1 MKTRMSIQYIVS
13 IFCAGLLTFGCTE
26 LDFQKYPVDE
36 ITEGAFFTE
45 ADNVRQ
51 ILNSAYTAAREF
63 YIYSS
68 SSGFIFIAELPSDD
82 SYNSKFNNANDLIT
96 LNESTW
102 QSDNGQFSSAWDRAY
117 TTISRCHLAMEHA
130 KSMMED
136 GALKTRYIN
145 EAKYLRA
152 LMYFNLVR
160 TFGDVPLILH
170 NITNPDD
177 LFEYGREPKANVY
190 IQIIADLKDASNL
203 DIKYTDNN
211 DIGYATGAAAKAL
224 LGEVYLTLKQYP
236 DARTVLSEL
245 VNSGAGYEL
254 MNNYEDVFK
263 AQNSNNK
270 EIVFA
275 IQFARGFDPSQGNP
289 LITGAYPN
297 EPIPDPQLHQ
307 MLTRGSGTLLVT
319 RDLVEAF
326 ERTDL
331 RRNMIASRWD
341 GAMNVIQNQRT
352 YHWTLKYFDDE
363 MTDAIDSGC
372 ELIIHRW
379 ADILL
384 MYAEAL
390 NETGSTAEALNYLT
404 QVRTRA
410 GLNTDNSL
418 GSDKN
423 AMFLAL
429 ENERRIELHQEGH
442 RWFDLVR
449 TGRAQTV
456 VNAHLASTTEII
468 GTVDPNI
475 GMDNLEKGDG
485 NRSIQEYQLIF
496 PIPQAQININPNKLT
511 QNSGY

>member
-1 MKTRMSIQYIVS
+1 MKKKISIPYIAS
-13 IFCAGLLTFGCTE
+13 IFYIGLLTFSCSE
-26 LDFQKYPVDE
+26 SDFQKYPTDD
-36 ITEGAFFTE
+36 ITEGAFFTD

-51 ILNSAYTAAREF
+51 VLNSAYTAAREF

-68 SSGFIFIAELPSDD
+68 SSGFLFIAELPSDD

-117 TTISRCHLAMEHA
+117 ATISRCHLAMEYA
-130 KSMMED
+130 TNIMED
-136 GALKTRYIN
+136 GTLKTRYVN

-160 TFGDVPLILH
+160 TFGDVPLMLQD
-170 NITNPDD
+170 ITNPDD
-177 LFEYGREPKANVY
+177 LFEYEREPKANVY
-190 IQIIADLKDASNL
+190 TQIIADLKDASNL
-203 DIKYTDNN
+203 EMKYANN
-211 DIGYATGAAAKAL
+211 SDIGYATGAAAKAL
-224 LGEVYLTLKQYP
+224 LGEVYLTLKQYS
-236 DARTVLSEL
+236 DARTVLGEL
-245 VNSGAGYEL
+245 VNSGAGYDL
-254 MNNYEDVFK
+254 MDNYEDIFK
-263 AQNSNNK
+263 AKNSNNK

-297 EPIPDPQLHQ
+297 ESIPDPQLHY
-307 MLTRGSGTLLVT
+307 MLTRGVGTLLVT

-326 ERTDL
+326 EMTDL
-331 RRNMIASRWD
+331 RRNMIESRWD
-341 GAMNVIQNQRT
+341 GAMNVMQNQRT
-352 YHWTLKYFDDE
+352 YHWTLKYFDEE
-363 MTDAIDSGC
+363 MTDVIDSGC
-372 ELIIHRW
+372 ELIVHRW
-379 ADILL
+379 ADVLL

-390 NETGSTAEALNYLT
+390 NETQSTAEALNYLA

-410 GLNTDNSL
+410 GLNTDNAL

-429 ENERRIELHQEGH
+429 ENERRLELHQEGH

-449 TGRAQTV
+449 TGRVQTV
-456 VNAHLASTTEII
+456 VNTHLASTTEII
-468 GTVDPNI
+468 NTVDPNI
-475 GMDNLEKGDG
+475 GMDNMEKGDG

-496 PIPQAQININPNKLT
+496 PIPQAQINISSKLT
-511 QNSGY
+511 QNTGY